1 MKRLLFAAATLGM
14 AAFTGSASAQQT
26 VRIATEGAYA
36 PYNFINEAGQPAG
49 FEIDLGNEIC
59 LRAELAC
66 EFVVTAWDSMIPNL
80 LAGNYDLIMAGMSI
94 TEERLQTIDFTED
107 YYPPDPAVFVI
118 RTGTAFDFDALAGV
132 RLGAQTATI
141 QAGYLQDTLATG
153 NTVVLFDTFEGA
165 VNDLLAGNLDIVMI
179 DGGFVAPIIETTG
192 GALVLAGPE
201 VTLGGGVGAG
211 VRKEDTELRDTFTR
225 IIAEMK
231 ADGSLN
237 ALIAEWFDDPILF

>member
-1 MKRLLFAAATLGM
+1 MKRVIFAAAALGI
-14 AAFTGSASAQQT
+14 AAFAGSTSAQQT

-59 LRAELAC
+59 LRAGLTC
-66 EFVVTAWDSMIPNL
+66 EFVITAWDSMIPNL
-80 LAGNYDLIMAGMSI
+80 LAGNYDIIMAGMSI

-107 YYPPDPAVFVI
+107 YYPPDPAVFVV
-118 RTGTAFDFDALAGV
+118 RAGATFNFDALSGA

-141 QAGYLQDTLATG
+141 QAGYLQDNFAAG
-153 NTVVLFDTFEGA
+153 NTVVLFDTFEAA

-179 DGGFVAPIIETTG
+179 DGGFVAPIIEATN
-192 GALVLAGPE
+192 GAIVLAGPE
-201 VTLGGGVGAG
+201 VTLGGGVAG
-211 VRKEDTELRDTFTR
+211 GIRKEDTALRDTFTR

-237 ALIAEWFDDPILF
+237 ALITEWFDEPNLF

>member
-1 MKRLLFAAATLGM
+1 MKRLLFTVAALGLT
-14 AAFTGSASAQQT
+14 AFSGSAMAQQT

-49 FEIDLGNEIC
+49 FEIELGNEIC
-59 LRAELAC
+59 LRAALTC
-66 EFVVTAWDSMIPNL
+66 EFVITAWDSMIPNL

-107 YYPPDPAVFVI
+107 YYPPDPAVFVV
-118 RTGTAFDFDALAGV
+118 RAGSTFDFGALSGA

-141 QAGYLQDTLATG
+141 QAGYLQDNFAAA

-165 VNDLLAGNLDIVMI
+165 VNDLLAGNLDIVLI
-179 DGGFVAPIIETTG
+179 DGGFVAPIIEATN

-201 VTLGGGVGAG
+201 VTLGGGVAAG
-211 VRKEDTELRDTFTR
+211 VRKEDTELRETFTR

-237 ALIAEWFDDPILF
+237 ALITEWFDEPHLF

>member
-1 MKRLLFAAATLGM
+1 MKRLLFAAVTVGI
-14 AAFTGSASAQQT
+14 AALAGGASAQQT

-36 PYNFINEAGQPAG
+36 PYNFINDAGQPAG

-59 LRAELAC
+59 RRAVLTC

-94 TEERLQTIDFTED
+94 TDERLLTIDFTED
-107 YYPPDPAVFVI
+107 YYPPDPAVFVA
-118 RTGTAFDFDALAGV
+118 RAGATFNFDALTGL

-141 QAGYLQDTLATG
+141 QAGHLQGTYAAG
-153 NTVVLFDTFEGA
+153 NTIVLFDTFEQA
-165 VNDLLAGNLDIVMI
+165 VNDLLAGNLDIVLA
-179 DGGFVAPIIETTG
+179 DGGFVAPILAATN
-192 GALVLAGPE
+192 GALVLTGPE
-201 VTLGGGVGAG
+201 VTLGGGVAVG
-211 VRKEDTELRDTFTR
+211 VRKEDTALRDTFTR

-237 ALIAEWFDDPILF
+237 ALITQWFDDPNLF